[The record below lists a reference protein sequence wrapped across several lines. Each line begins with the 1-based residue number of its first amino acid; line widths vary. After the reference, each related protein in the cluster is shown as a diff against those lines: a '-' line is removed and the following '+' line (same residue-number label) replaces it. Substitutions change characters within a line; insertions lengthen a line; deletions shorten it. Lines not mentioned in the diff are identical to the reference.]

1 MSGPIP
7 KDGVLDMPA
16 YVGGREAVDGVD
28 NPFKLSANENPL
40 GASPKALA
48 ALENPGD
55 PSIYPDGGAVALRQ
69 KLAAINGL
77 DAARIVCG
85 NGSDDILT
93 LLAQA
98 YLGPGDEMLHTA
110 HAFLIYKLAS
120 RATGATPIEV
130 AEQDLTANVDGLL
143 AAVSDKTKIIFL
155 ANPNNP
161 TGTMLG
167 HDEIA
172 RLHAGLPENVLLV
185 LDGAYAEYVEPDIY
199 PAAFDMVDAHDNIV
213 TTRTFSKAYGLAALR
228 LGWGYCPPAIAD
240 ALNRLRGP
248 FNINAAAMQAGLAAL
263 DDPAHIEKS
272 RAHNT
277 QWRDWLVQQIGGLSG
292 AAMSIG
298 VRNTQANFILL
309 EFADAA
315 QAQKAEAAMC
325 AAGVI
330 PRALVAYG
338 LPTRLRL
345 SIGTEAGNRA
355 ALAALEGLVA
365 GSDAGDGA

>member
-1 MSGPIP
+1 MSGPTP

-16 YVGGREAVDGVD
+16 YVGGREAVDGID

-48 ALENPGD
+48 ALETLGD
-55 PSIYPDGGAVALRQ
+55 PSIYPDGSALALRQ
-69 KLAAINGL
+69 KLAAVHGL

-98 YLGPGDEMLHTA
+98 YLGAGDEMLHTA
-110 HAFLIYKLAS
+110 HEFLIYKLAG

-130 AEQDLTANVDGLL
+130 AEDNLTANVDALL
-143 AAVSDKTKIIFL
+143 AAVSDKTKIVFL

-172 RLHAGLPENVLLV
+172 RLHAGLPAHVLLV
-185 LDGAYAEYVEPDIY
+185 LDGAYAEYVEPAHY
-199 PAAFDMVDAHDNIV
+199 PAAFDMVAAHDNVV

-228 LGWGYCPPAIAD
+228 LGWGYCPPAVAD

-263 DDPAHIEKS
+263 DDQAHIEKS

-277 QWRDWLVQQIGGLSG
+277 QWRDWLVQQIGGLG
-292 AAMSIG
+292 IG
-298 VRNTQANFILL
+298 VRSTEANFILL

-315 QAQKAEAAMC
+315 QAENAEAAMC

-330 PRALVAYG
+330 PRALTAYG

-345 SIGTEAGNRA
+345 SVGTEAGNRA
-355 ALAALEGLVA
+355 AVAALENLAIGEPRE
-365 GSDAGDGA
+365 

>member
-1 MSGPIP
+1 MSGPTP

-16 YVGGREAVDGVD
+16 YVGGREAVDGID

-48 ALENPGD
+48 ALETLGD
-55 PSIYPDGGAVALRQ
+55 PSIYPDGSALALRQ
-69 KLAAINGL
+69 KLAAVHGL

-98 YLGPGDEMLHTA
+98 YLGAGDEMLHTA
-110 HAFLIYKLAS
+110 HAFLIYKLAG

-130 AEQDLTANVDGLL
+130 AEDNLTANVDALL
-143 AAVSDKTKIIFL
+143 AAVSDKTKIVFL

-172 RLHAGLPENVLLV
+172 RLHAGLPAHVLLV
-185 LDGAYAEYVEPDIY
+185 LDGAYAEYVEPAHY
-199 PAAFDMVDAHDNIV
+199 PAAFDMVAAHDNVV

-228 LGWGYCPPAIAD
+228 LGWGYCPPAVAD

-263 DDPAHIEKS
+263 DDQAHIEKS

-277 QWRDWLVQQIGGLSG
+277 QWRDWLVQQIGGLG
-292 AAMSIG
+292 IG
-298 VRNTQANFILL
+298 VRSTEANFILL

-315 QAQKAEAAMC
+315 QAENAEAAMC

-330 PRALVAYG
+330 PRALTAYG

-345 SIGTEAGNRA
+345 SVGTEAGNRA
-355 ALAALEGLVA
+355 AVAALENLAIGEPRE
-365 GSDAGDGA
+365 

>member
-1 MSGPIP
+1 MSGPTP

-16 YVGGREAVDGVD
+16 YVGGREAVDGID
-28 NPFKLSANENPL
+28 NPFKLSANVNPL

-48 ALENPGD
+48 ALETLGD
-55 PSIYPDGGAVALRQ
+55 PSIYPDGSALALRQ
-69 KLAAINGL
+69 KLAAVHGL

-98 YLGPGDEMLHTA
+98 YLGAGDEMLHTA
-110 HAFLIYKLAS
+110 HAFLIYKLAG

-130 AEQDLTANVDGLL
+130 AEDNLTANVDALL
-143 AAVSDKTKIIFL
+143 AAVSDKTKIVFL

-172 RLHAGLPENVLLV
+172 RLHAGLPAHVLLV
-185 LDGAYAEYVEPDIY
+185 LDGAYAEYVEPAHY
-199 PAAFDMVDAHDNIV
+199 PAAFDMVAAHDNVV

-228 LGWGYCPPAIAD
+228 LGWGYCPPAVAD

-263 DDPAHIEKS
+263 DDQAHIEKS

-277 QWRDWLVQQIGGLSG
+277 QWRDWLVQQIGGLG
-292 AAMSIG
+292 IG
-298 VRNTQANFILL
+298 VRSTEANFILL

-315 QAQKAEAAMC
+315 QAENAEAAMC

-330 PRALVAYG
+330 PRALTAYG

-345 SIGTEAGNRA
+345 SVGTEAGNRA
-355 ALAALEGLVA
+355 AVAALENLAIGEPRE
-365 GSDAGDGA
+365 

>member
-1 MSGPIP
+1 MSGPTP

-16 YVGGREAVDGVD
+16 YVGGREAVDGID

-48 ALENPGD
+48 ALETLGD
-55 PSIYPDGGAVALRQ
+55 PSIYPDGSALALRQ
-69 KLAAINGL
+69 KLAAVHGL

-98 YLGPGDEMLHTA
+98 YLGAGDEMLHTA
-110 HAFLIYKLAS
+110 HAFLIYKLAG

-130 AEQDLTANVDGLL
+130 AEDNLTANVDALL
-143 AAVSDKTKIIFL
+143 AAVSDKTKIVFL

-172 RLHAGLPENVLLV
+172 RLHAGLPAHVLLV
-185 LDGAYAEYVEPDIY
+185 LDGAYAEYVEPAHY
-199 PAAFDMVDAHDNIV
+199 PAAFDMVAAHDNVV

-228 LGWGYCPPAIAD
+228 LGWGYCPPAVAD

-263 DDPAHIEKS
+263 DDQAHIEKS

-277 QWRDWLVQQIGGLSG
+277 QWRDWLVQQIGGLG
-292 AAMSIG
+292 IG
-298 VRNTQANFILL
+298 VRSTEANFILL

-315 QAQKAEAAMC
+315 QAENAEAAMC

-330 PRALVAYG
+330 PRALTAYG

-345 SIGTEAGNRA
+345 SVGTEAGNRA
-355 ALAALEGLVA
+355 ALAALENLAIGEPRE
-365 GSDAGDGA
+365 

>member
-1 MSGPIP
+1 MSGPTP

-16 YVGGREAVDGVD
+16 YVGGREAVDGID

-48 ALENPGD
+48 ALETLGD
-55 PSIYPDGGAVALRQ
+55 PSIYPDGSALALRQ
-69 KLAAINGL
+69 KLAAVHGL

-98 YLGPGDEMLHTA
+98 YLCAGDEMLHTA
-110 HAFLIYKLAS
+110 HAFLIYKLAG

-130 AEQDLTANVDGLL
+130 AEDNLTANVDALL
-143 AAVSDKTKIIFL
+143 AAVSDKTKIVFL

-172 RLHAGLPENVLLV
+172 RLHAGLPAHVLLV
-185 LDGAYAEYVEPDIY
+185 LDGAYAEYVEPAHY
-199 PAAFDMVDAHDNIV
+199 PAAFDMVAAHDNVV

-228 LGWGYCPPAIAD
+228 LGWGYCPPAVAD

-263 DDPAHIEKS
+263 DDQAHIEKS

-277 QWRDWLVQQIGGLSG
+277 QWRDWLVQQIGGLG
-292 AAMSIG
+292 IG
-298 VRNTQANFILL
+298 VRSTEANFILL

-315 QAQKAEAAMC
+315 QAENAEAAMC

-330 PRALVAYG
+330 PRALTAYG

-345 SIGTEAGNRA
+345 SVGTEAGNRA
-355 ALAALEGLVA
+355 AVAALENLAIGEPRE
-365 GSDAGDGA
+365 

>member
-1 MSGPIP
+1 MSGPTP

-16 YVGGREAVDGVD
+16 YVGGREAVDGID

-48 ALENPGD
+48 ALETLGD
-55 PSIYPDGGAVALRQ
+55 PSIYPDGSALALRQ
-69 KLAAINGL
+69 KLAAVHGL

-98 YLGPGDEMLHTA
+98 YLGAGDEMLHTA
-110 HAFLIYKLAS
+110 HAFLIYKLAG

-130 AEQDLTANVDGLL
+130 AEDNLTANVDALL
-143 AAVSDKTKIIFL
+143 AAVSDKTKIVFL

-172 RLHAGLPENVLLV
+172 RLHAGLPAHVLLV
-185 LDGAYAEYVEPDIY
+185 LDGAYAEYVEPAHY
-199 PAAFDMVDAHDNIV
+199 PAAFDMVAAHDNVV

-228 LGWGYCPPAIAD
+228 LGWGYCPPAVAD

-263 DDPAHIEKS
+263 DDQAHIEKS
-272 RAHNT
+272 RAHDT
-277 QWRDWLVQQIGGLSG
+277 QWRDWLVQQIGGLG
-292 AAMSIG
+292 IG
-298 VRNTQANFILL
+298 VRSTEANFILL

-315 QAQKAEAAMC
+315 QAENAEAAMC

-330 PRALVAYG
+330 PRALTAYG

-345 SIGTEAGNRA
+345 SVGTEAGNRA
-355 ALAALEGLVA
+355 AVAALENLAIGEPRE
-365 GSDAGDGA
+365 

>member
-1 MSGPIP
+1 MSGPTP

-16 YVGGREAVDGVD
+16 YVGGREAVDGID

-48 ALENPGD
+48 ALETLGD
-55 PSIYPDGGAVALRQ
+55 PSIYPDGSALALRQ
-69 KLAAINGL
+69 KLAAVHGL

-98 YLGPGDEMLHTA
+98 YLGAGDEMLHTA
-110 HAFLIYKLAS
+110 HAFLIYKLAG

-130 AEQDLTANVDGLL
+130 AEDNLTANVDALL
-143 AAVSDKTKIIFL
+143 AAVSDKTKIVFL

-172 RLHAGLPENVLLV
+172 RLHAGLPAHVLLV
-185 LDGAYAEYVEPDIY
+185 LDGAYAEYVEPAHY
-199 PAAFDMVDAHDNIV
+199 PAAFDMVAAHDNVV

-228 LGWGYCPPAIAD
+228 LGWGYCPPAVAD

-263 DDPAHIEKS
+263 DDQAHIEKS

-277 QWRDWLVQQIGGLSG
+277 QWRDWLVQQIGGLG
-292 AAMSIG
+292 IG
-298 VRNTQANFILL
+298 VRSTEANFILL
-309 EFADAA
+309 EFADVA
-315 QAQKAEAAMC
+315 QAENAEAAMC

-330 PRALVAYG
+330 PRALTAYG

-345 SIGTEAGNRA
+345 SVGTEAGNRA
-355 ALAALEGLVA
+355 AVAALENLAIGEPRE
-365 GSDAGDGA
+365 

>member
-1 MSGPIP
+1 
-7 KDGVLDMPA
+7 
-16 YVGGREAVDGVD
+16 
-28 NPFKLSANENPL
+28 L

-48 ALENPGD
+48 ALETLGD
-55 PSIYPDGGAVALRQ
+55 PSIYPDGSALALRQ
-69 KLAAINGL
+69 KLAAVHGL

-98 YLGPGDEMLHTA
+98 YLGAGDEMLHTA
-110 HAFLIYKLAS
+110 HAFLIYKLAG

-130 AEQDLTANVDGLL
+130 AEDNLTANVDALL
-143 AAVSDKTKIIFL
+143 AAVSDKTKIVFL

-172 RLHAGLPENVLLV
+172 RLHAGLPAHVLLV
-185 LDGAYAEYVEPDIY
+185 LDGAYAEYVEPAHY
-199 PAAFDMVDAHDNIV
+199 PAAFDMVAAHDNVV

-228 LGWGYCPPAIAD
+228 LGWGYCPPAVAD

-263 DDPAHIEKS
+263 DDQAHIEKS

-277 QWRDWLVQQIGGLSG
+277 QWRDWLVQQIGGLG
-292 AAMSIG
+292 IG
-298 VRNTQANFILL
+298 VRSTEANFILL
-309 EFADAA
+309 EFADVA
-315 QAQKAEAAMC
+315 QAENAEAAMC

-330 PRALVAYG
+330 PRALTAYG

-345 SIGTEAGNRA
+345 SVGTEAGNRA
-355 ALAALEGLVA
+355 AVAALENLAIGEPRE
-365 GSDAGDGA
+365 

>member
-1 MSGPIP
+1 MSGPTP

-16 YVGGREAVDGVD
+16 YVGGSEAVDGID

-48 ALENPGD
+48 ALETLGD
-55 PSIYPDGGAVALRQ
+55 PSIYPDGSALALRQ
-69 KLAAINGL
+69 KLAALHGL

-98 YLGPGDEMLHTA
+98 YLGAGDEMLHTA
-110 HAFLIYKLAS
+110 HAFLIYKMAG

-130 AEQDLTANVDGLL
+130 AEDNLTANVDALL
-143 AAVSDKTKIIFL
+143 AAVSDKTKIVFL

-172 RLHAGLPENVLLV
+172 RLHAGLPAHVLLV
-185 LDGAYAEYVEPDIY
+185 LDGAYAEYVEPAHY
-199 PAAFDMVDAHDNIV
+199 PAAFDMVAAHDNV
-213 TTRTFSKAYGLAALR
+213 ATTRTFSKAYGLAALR
-228 LGWGYCPPAIAD
+228 LGWGYCPPAVAD
-240 ALNRLRGP
+240 ALNCLRGP

-263 DDPAHIEKS
+263 DDQAHIEKS
-272 RAHNT
+272 RAHNR
-277 QWRDWLVQQIGGLSG
+277 QWRDWLVQQIGGLG
-292 AAMSIG
+292 IG
-298 VRNTQANFILL
+298 VRSTEANFILL

-315 QAQKAEAAMC
+315 QAENAETAMC

-330 PRALVAYG
+330 PRALTAYG

-345 SIGTEAGNRA
+345 SVGTEAGNRA
-355 ALAALEGLVA
+355 AVAALENLAIGEPRE
-365 GSDAGDGA
+365 

>member
-1 MSGPIP
+1 MSGPTP

-16 YVGGREAVDGVD
+16 YVGGREAVDGID

-48 ALENPGD
+48 ALETLGD
-55 PSIYPDGGAVALRQ
+55 PSIYPDGSALALRQ
-69 KLAAINGL
+69 KLAAVHGL

-98 YLGPGDEMLHTA
+98 YLGAGDEMLHTA
-110 HAFLIYKLAS
+110 HAFLIYKLAG

-130 AEQDLTANVDGLL
+130 AEDNLTANVDALL
-143 AAVSDKTKIIFL
+143 AAVSDKTKIVFL

-172 RLHAGLPENVLLV
+172 RLHAGLPAHVLLV
-185 LDGAYAEYVEPDIY
+185 LDGAYAEYVEPAHY
-199 PAAFDMVDAHDNIV
+199 PAAFDMVAAHDNVV

-228 LGWGYCPPAIAD
+228 LGWGYCPPAVAD

-263 DDPAHIEKS
+263 DDQAHIEKS

-277 QWRDWLVQQIGGLSG
+277 QWRDWLVQQIGGLG
-292 AAMSIG
+292 IG
-298 VRNTQANFILL
+298 VRSTEANFILL
-309 EFADAA
+309 EFAEFA
-315 QAQKAEAAMC
+315 QAENAEAAMC

-330 PRALVAYG
+330 PRALTAYG

-345 SIGTEAGNRA
+345 SVGTEAGNRA
-355 ALAALEGLVA
+355 AVAALENLAIGEPRE
-365 GSDAGDGA
+365 

>member
-1 MSGPIP
+1 MSGPTP

-16 YVGGREAVDGVD
+16 YVGGREAVDGID

-48 ALENPGD
+48 ALETLGD
-55 PSIYPDGGAVALRQ
+55 PSIYPDGSALALRQ
-69 KLAAINGL
+69 KLAAVHGL

-98 YLGPGDEMLHTA
+98 YLGAGDEMLHTA
-110 HAFLIYKLAS
+110 HAFLIYKLAG

-130 AEQDLTANVDGLL
+130 AEDNLTANVDALL
-143 AAVSDKTKIIFL
+143 AAVSDKTKIVFL

-172 RLHAGLPENVLLV
+172 RLHAGLPAHVLLV
-185 LDGAYAEYVEPDIY
+185 LDGAYAEYVEPAHY
-199 PAAFDMVDAHDNIV
+199 PAAFDMVAAHDNVV

-228 LGWGYCPPAIAD
+228 LGWGYCPPAVAD
-240 ALNRLRGP
+240 ALNRSRGP

-263 DDPAHIEKS
+263 DDQAHIEKS

-277 QWRDWLVQQIGGLSG
+277 QWRDWLVQQIGGLG
-292 AAMSIG
+292 IG
-298 VRNTQANFILL
+298 VRSTEANFILL
-309 EFADAA
+309 EFADVA
-315 QAQKAEAAMC
+315 QAENAEAAMC

-330 PRALVAYG
+330 PRALTAYG

-345 SIGTEAGNRA
+345 SVGTEAGNRA
-355 ALAALEGLVA
+355 AVAALENLAIGEPRE
-365 GSDAGDGA
+365 

>member
-1 MSGPIP
+1 MSGPTP

-16 YVGGREAVDGVD
+16 YVGGREAVDGID

-48 ALENPGD
+48 ALETLGD
-55 PSIYPDGGAVALRQ
+55 PSIYPDGSALALRQ
-69 KLAAINGL
+69 KLAAVHGL

-98 YLGPGDEMLHTA
+98 YLGACDEMLHTA
-110 HAFLIYKLAS
+110 HAFLIYKLAG

-130 AEQDLTANVDGLL
+130 AEDNLTANVDALL
-143 AAVSDKTKIIFL
+143 AAVSDKTKIVFL

-172 RLHAGLPENVLLV
+172 RLHAGLPAHVLLV
-185 LDGAYAEYVEPDIY
+185 LDGAYAEYVEPAHY
-199 PAAFDMVDAHDNIV
+199 PAAFDMVAAHDNVV

-228 LGWGYCPPAIAD
+228 LGWGYCPPAVAD

-263 DDPAHIEKS
+263 DDQAHIEKS

-277 QWRDWLVQQIGGLSG
+277 QWRDWLVQQIGGLG
-292 AAMSIG
+292 IG
-298 VRNTQANFILL
+298 VRSTEANFILL

-315 QAQKAEAAMC
+315 QAENAEAAMC

-330 PRALVAYG
+330 PRALTAYG

-345 SIGTEAGNRA
+345 SVGTEAGNRA
-355 ALAALEGLVA
+355 AVAALENLAIGEPRE
-365 GSDAGDGA
+365 

>member
-1 MSGPIP
+1 MSGPTP

-16 YVGGREAVDGVD
+16 YVGGREAVDGID

-48 ALENPGD
+48 ALETLGD
-55 PSIYPDGGAVALRQ
+55 PSIYPDGSALALRQ
-69 KLAAINGL
+69 KLAAVHGL

-98 YLGPGDEMLHTA
+98 YLGAGDEMLHTA
-110 HAFLIYKLAS
+110 HAFLIYKLAG

-130 AEQDLTANVDGLL
+130 AEDNLTANVDALL
-143 AAVSDKTKIIFL
+143 AEVSDKTKIVFL

-172 RLHAGLPENVLLV
+172 RLHAGLPAHVLLV
-185 LDGAYAEYVEPDIY
+185 LDGAYAEYVEPAHY
-199 PAAFDMVDAHDNIV
+199 PAAFDMVAAHDNVV

-228 LGWGYCPPAIAD
+228 LGWGYCPPAVAD

-263 DDPAHIEKS
+263 DDQAHI
-272 RAHNT
+272 
-277 QWRDWLVQQIGGLSG
+277 
-292 AAMSIG
+292 
-298 VRNTQANFILL
+298 
-309 EFADAA
+309 
-315 QAQKAEAAMC
+315 
-325 AAGVI
+325 
-330 PRALVAYG
+330 
-338 LPTRLRL
+338 
-345 SIGTEAGNRA
+345 
-355 ALAALEGLVA
+355 
-365 GSDAGDGA
+365 